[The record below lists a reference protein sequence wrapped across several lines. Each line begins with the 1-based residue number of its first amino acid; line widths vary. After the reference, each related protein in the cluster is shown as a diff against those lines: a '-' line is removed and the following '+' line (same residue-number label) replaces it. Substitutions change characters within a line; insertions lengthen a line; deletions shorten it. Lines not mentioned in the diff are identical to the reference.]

1 MSKDTVK
8 SMFKKIEAD
17 KEFRQKY
24 AAMMQ
29 AHQAESEKAL
39 AEKIIGLGKNSG
51 FTFSKD
57 DLLAARAELMDKA
70 NSNGEL
76 SEADLEK
83 VAGGQGFDVR
93 KAVIIGFSV
102 ITAGIA
108 CGLTSIT
115 VELKN
120 GPGGCGRGM
129 TTVDCK

>member
-39 AEKIIGLGKNSG
+39 AEKIIWLGKNSG

-76 SEADLEK
+76 SETDLEK
-83 VAGGQGFDVR
+83 VAGGR
-93 KAVIIGFSV
+93 K
-102 ITAGIA
+102 
-108 CGLTSIT
+108 
-115 VELKN
+115 
-120 GPGGCGRGM
+120 M
-129 TTVDCK
+129 TTVD